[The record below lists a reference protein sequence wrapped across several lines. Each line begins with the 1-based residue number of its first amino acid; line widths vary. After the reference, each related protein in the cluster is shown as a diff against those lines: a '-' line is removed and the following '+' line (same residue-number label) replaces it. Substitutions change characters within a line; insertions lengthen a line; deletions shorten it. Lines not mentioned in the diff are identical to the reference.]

1 MRQTWGVTVAPTTR
15 SRRVGISVGLALL
28 VALVIAG
35 VWAFQRSSA
44 EPQPVAEPLP
54 VVVLVSG
61 YAGDGSDTEPL
72 AEALRAGGRE
82 VAVFPPVGD
91 NTGDLVEQARL
102 LGEFIETALT
112 DTDTINTAPGDTR
125 TVDMIGFSAGGVV
138 ARLWAADFAGDT
150 MARRILTIAAPHHGT
165 RLAALADL
173 GGFCEG
179 ACAQLVPDSELLA
192 SLNAGDETPAGPEW
206 ITIWSEQ
213 DRTVTPV
220 RTANLDGSLGF
231 TVQSVCPDVR
241 TGHLEMPQS
250 PVILAAL
257 STVLGPDAPDAPEAA
272 DVDCQN

>member
-1 MRQTWGVTVAPTTR
+1 MTP
-15 SRRVGISVGLALL
+15 SRRVVISLSAALL

-35 VWAFQRSSA
+35 AWAFQRHSG

-54 VVVLVSG
+54 MVVLVSG
-61 YAGDGSDTEPL
+61 YGGDGGDTEPL

-102 LGEFIETALT
+102 LGEFIDTEVI
-112 DTDTINTAPGDTR
+112 DTDTISTARGDTR
-125 TVDMIGFSAGGVV
+125 SVDVIGFSAGGVV

-150 MARRILTIAAPHHGT
+150 VARRILTISAPHHGT

-192 SLNAGDETPAGPEW
+192 GLNAGDETPAGPEW
-206 ITIWSEQ
+206 ITMWSEQ

-220 RTANLDGSLGF
+220 ETAELAGSLGF
-231 TVQSVCPDVR
+231 TVQSVCTDAR
-241 TGHLEMPQS
+241 TGHLDMPKS
-250 PVILAAL
+250 PVVLAAL
-257 STVLGPDAPDAPEAA
+257 RTVLGPDAPVAPTAA
-272 DVDCQN
+272 EVDCQNYPH

>member
-1 MRQTWGVTVAPTTR
+1 MRQTRGVTVAPTTR
-15 SRRVGISVGLALL
+15 SRRVGISVGLTLL

-54 VVVLVSG
+54 VVVLVTG

-72 AEALRAGGRE
+72 AEALRVGGRE
-82 VAVFPPVGD
+82 VAVFPRVGD
-91 NTGDLVEQARL
+91 NTGDLIEQARL
-102 LGEFIETALT
+102 LGQFIDTTLT
-112 DTDTINTAPGDTR
+112 DPINTAPGDTQS
-125 TVDMIGFSAGGVV
+125 VDVIGFSAGGVV

-165 RLAALADL
+165 RLATLADL

-220 RTANLDGSLGF
+220 QTANLDGSLGF
-231 TVQSVCPDVR
+231 TVQSVCLDAR
-241 TGHLEMPQS
+241 TGHLEMPMS

-257 STVLGPDAPDAPEAA
+257 KTVLGPDAPAAPTAA